1 MHRSTPS
8 STSFRSYVAGGA
20 KATVDKVDNSKLM
33 QESSANFTKGET
45 RKAIES
51 PENYGFTSHN
61 FGKDESGGGECTVNF
76 MGGNRSFPVMG
87 PIGDRRHRVCEGT
100 SEGDSLMHRGK
111 DDDMQI
117 HLASDGM
124 YHSAPQMVRM
134 QLVPKGSAK
143 KPPPSSGGKQ
153 GDPGVGD
160 PGEGSTEGGS
170 GDLPPEGGGLAV
182 GALSAGGGSSGG
194 GTGQQQ
200 QGGKNKP
207 AGQKAVNSAGKDSK
221 DFMHVKSE
229 EARLSS
235 GKKVR
240 LSTSKEDD
248 DVLHES
254 SSGKDYVGGTPDK
267 HKFSKILTLAGP
279 SVNGF
284 AKIG

>member
-1 MHRSTPS
+1 MHRATPANS
-8 STSFRSYVAGGA
+8 SFRSYTAGGA
-20 KATVDKVDNSKLM
+20 RATVDKVDNSKLM
-33 QESSANFTKGET
+33 QESSANFMKGES
-45 RKAIES
+45 RGGVES

-61 FGKDESGGGECTVNF
+61 FSKDDSGAAECAVNF
-76 MGGNRSFPVMG
+76 MGGNRSFPTMG

-134 QLVPKGSAK
+134 QLVPQGSAK
-143 KPPPSSGGKQ
+143 KPPPSSAGM
-153 GDPGVGD
+153 GDPG
-160 PGEGSTEGGS
+160 
-170 GDLPPEGGGLAV
+170 GGGE
-182 GALSAGGGSSGG
+182 SENAGGGITSLAASSGG
-194 GTGQQQ
+194 GSGTGQQQ

-207 AGQKAVNSAGKDSK
+207 TGQKAVNSAGKDSA
-221 DFMHVKSE
+221 DFMHVKKG

-235 GKKVR
+235 KDKVR

-248 DVLHES
+248 DVLHEA
-254 SSGKDYVGGTPDK
+254 SGKKDYVGGTPDK

-279 SVNGF
+279 SINGYGR
-284 AKIG
+284 IG